1 MSREKVVEESIGLED
16 KVQKSYE
23 ARLDG
28 AYGIISMSKRKLIF
42 ITEKGIGRKIYNLV
56 LDLPYE
62 KIKSIRTERDYTLII
77 EDVVG
82 LKHVFKSV
90 MLAQIVEEA
99 LRDYIPLLPGGPEA
113 RAKR

>member
-1 MSREKVVEESIGLED
+1 MEKVVEEGLGLED
-16 KVQKSYE
+16 KVKKSYE

-28 AYGIISMSKRKLIF
+28 AYGILPMSMRKLIF
-42 ITEKGIGRKIYNLV
+42 VTEKGRGRKSYNLV

-62 KIKSIRTERDYTLII
+62 KIKSIRTESYYTLIL

-82 LKHVFKSV
+82 LKHSFKSV

-99 LRDYIPLLPGGPEA
+99 LKEIMEQESN
-113 RAKR
+113 

>member
-1 MSREKVVEESIGLED
+1 MPMEKIIEESLGFED
-16 KVQKSYE
+16 KVQKSFE

-42 ITEKGIGRKIYNLV
+42 VTEKGIGRKSYNLV
-56 LDLPYE
+56 LDLPYK

-77 EDVVG
+77 EDVLG

-90 MLAQIVEEA
+90 MHVEIVEKA
-99 LRDYIPLLPGGPEA
+99 LIEFMVQEPS
-113 RAKR
+113 KNI

>member
-1 MSREKVVEESIGLED
+1 MSRETVVEESLGLED

-23 ARLDG
+23 ARLGG
-28 AYGIISMSKRKLIF
+28 AYGILSMSKRKLIF
-42 ITEKGIGRKIYNLV
+42 ITEKGIGRKSYNLV

-82 LKHVFKSV
+82 LRHAFKSV

-99 LRDYIPLLPGGPEA
+99 LKETME
-113 RAKR
+113 

>member
-1 MSREKVVEESIGLED
+1 VSRELVEEILGLED

-23 ARLDG
+23 ARLGG
-28 AYGIISMSKRKLIF
+28 AYGILSMSKRKLIF
-42 ITEKGIGRKIYNLV
+42 VTEKGRGQKSYNLV

-62 KIKSIRTERDYTLII
+62 KIKSIRTESYYTLIL

-82 LKHVFKSV
+82 LKHSFKSV

-99 LRDYIPLLPGGPEA
+99 LKEIMGQEPS
-113 RAKR
+113 

>member
-1 MSREKVVEESIGLED
+1 MSMEKVVEEALGLED
-16 KVQKSYE
+16 EVQRSFE
-23 ARLDG
+23 ARLG
-28 AYGIISMSKRKLIF
+28 GVYGVISMSKRKLIF
-42 ITEKGIGRKIYNLV
+42 VTEKGIGLKSYNLV

-82 LKHVFKSV
+82 LKHVLKCV

-99 LRDYIPLLPGGPEA
+99 LRDRSSPSREP
-113 RAKR
+113 